1 MRFDDIIA
9 LVLIVGAGGVGY
21 LLYTKQLDWFDSDS
35 PKTKKED
42 EGEEEKIIKDIKEPE
57 SKNIIP
63 KNKDFKIPEFLEDF
77 FDKPSSSGNNN
88 IISGAQDFVSDWVDR
103 GRKAIDNL
111 VKPFTKPTTTTII
124 PKNKDFKKPTLDR
137 YFFDKSGE
145 TSLDDLITDAF
156 RGNPFKPYPGATD
169 PKGQKYRPYD

>member
-9 LVLIVGAGGVGY
+9 LVLIAGAGGVGY
-21 LLYTKQLDWFDSDS
+21 LLYTKQLDSDSDS
-35 PKTKKED
+35 DTPKKIN
-42 EGEEEKIIKDIKEPE
+42 EEEQIIKDIKEPE

-63 KNKDFKIPEFLEDF
+63 KNKDFRIPDFIEDF
-77 FDKPSSSGNNN
+77 FDKPKDTNVL
-88 IISGAQDFVSDWVDR
+88 SGAQDFVYDWIDK

-137 YFFDKSGE
+137 YFFDRSGE

-156 RGNPFKPYPGATD
+156 RGNPFKPYSGTA
-169 PKGQKYRPYD
+169 GRPYS

>member
-1 MRFDDIIA
+1 MRIDDIIA
-9 LVLIVGAGGVGY
+9 LVLVVGAGGVGY
-21 LLYTKQLDWFDSDS
+21 LLYTKQLDSPK
-35 PKTKKED
+35 PKTKD
-42 EGEEEKIIKDIKEPE
+42 EEEEIIEKVKEPTR
-57 SKNIIP
+57 NIIP

-77 FDKPSSSGNNN
+77 FDKPKDTNVL
-88 IISGAQDFVSDWVDR
+88 SGAQDFVYDWIDK

-111 VKPFTKPTTTTII
+111 IKPITKTNIV
-124 PKNKDFKKPTLDR
+124 PKNLDFKKPTLDR
-137 YFFDKSGE
+137 YFFDKPGE